1 MEKFEKL
8 FFNILTKEMNFFI
21 RDYYSIY
28 NNQNKWVALLDIN
41 HIYVAVLVVNDWEEE
56 NIYNEAKEYLSNNL
70 NKPFIINL
78 VVLTKDNY
86 ITKENTQYNKLVY
99 SLKDK
104 EVIYCSEGSKAFL
117 PVIEFM
123 KDTNTKKREVLT
135 KGKFTNIFILINI
148 FIFIIEVFIS
158 KNLLNIDV
166 NTLVYMGAKLN
177 IAINHGE
184 IYRLI
189 TAAFLH
195 GGILHILF
203 NMSALNIIGKE
214 VEKVYGGKKFLIIYL
229 FSAIGGNLFS
239 YLFSPSSISVGA
251 SGAIFGLLGA
261 MLLFGIK
268 GRVGKKYLANMIET
282 IVINIIISFAIPN
295 IDIFGHIGG
304 LIIGFLVSGFLLK
317 KRAV

>member
-86 ITKENTQYNKLVY
+86 IIKENTQYNKLVY

-104 EVIYCSEGSKAFL
+104 EVFYCSEGSKAFL

>member
-86 ITKENTQYNKLVY
+86 IIKENTQYNKLVY